1 MENQLEEIRQK
12 VDIVSLIGEYVPLK
26 KAGRNYKAL
35 CPFHPEKTPS
45 FMVSPDRQIY
55 KCFGCS
61 EGGDVFEFV
70 KRVEGLDF
78 GEVVRKLADRSGVEL
93 KEYAPSG
100 NEKKK
105 KTIYAINTA
114 ATDLYN
120 YLLTK
125 HKVGKAAL
133 DYLHARKVSD
143 SSIKNFQLGYAPEKG
158 DIAVSFLMKKGFKAD
173 GITLEGHSSSSYSSG
188 KLLDRFRG
196 RIVFPIKDTQG
207 RVLGFSGRA
216 LGSREPKYLNSP
228 DTLVFNKSKTLYGID
243 LAKTEIGK
251 QKTAILVEGNL
262 DVISSHQVGVKNVV
276 APLGTAITENQVDI
290 LRRFSDKLL
299 ISFDTD
305 FAGNAAA
312 KRGIELAE
320 EADLSVKV
328 VSLGESKDPDEIIRK
343 SPDAWKKKVK
353 EAVSVYDFIL
363 DTGIKRWGLDAEGKK
378 KISKEVLPIIAKLP
392 DKISQD
398 HYVQKIAASLSVSE
412 EAVRSDLKK
421 YTGGDIVNPAE
432 QSESKPITKT
442 NKITLLEKYLLS
454 LVVQTGIFP
463 KELSSKYFTQEATSK
478 LYTVVK
484 KHFEAEKK
492 IKLKKLSI
500 SIPDSLLSIYDE
512 VILYDLGENILDYHE
527 ASEKEISSCMDRI
540 KELNLRSR
548 LRRLGL
554 EIKQAEA
561 VAESKN
567 IKNLTEE
574 FRDLSLQL
582 SHLKTGK

>member
-1 MENQLEEIRQK
+1 MENQLEEIKQK

-35 CPFHPEKTPS
+35 CPFHSEKTAS
-45 FMVSPDRQIY
+45 FTVSPDRQIY

-93 KEYAPSG
+93 REYAPTG

-105 KTIYAINTA
+105 KTIYSINQA
-114 ATDLYN
+114 ATELYN

-158 DIAVSFLMKKGFKAD
+158 DIAVSFLMKKGFNAD
-173 GITLEGHSSSSYSSG
+173 GITLAGHSSSYSSG

-196 RIVFPIKDTQG
+196 RIIFPIKDTQS

-228 DTLVFNKSKTLYGID
+228 DTLVFNKSKSLYGID
-243 LAKTEIGK
+243 LAKTEVSK

-276 APLGTAITENQVDI
+276 APLGTALTNDQVGI
-290 LRRFSDKLL
+290 LRRFSDRLL

-312 KRGIELAE
+312 RRGIELAE
-320 EADLSVKV
+320 EVGFSVKV
-328 VSLGESKDPDEIIRK
+328 VNLGESKDPDEIIRK
-343 SPDAWKKKVK
+343 SPEAWKKKIK

-363 DTGIKRWGLDAEGKK
+363 DTGIKRWGLDADGKK
-378 KISKEVLPIIAKLP
+378 KIAKELLPIIAKLP

-398 HYVQKIAASLSVSE
+398 HYVQKIAASLAVSE

-421 YTGGDIVNPAE
+421 YSGEDLSKPE
-432 QSESKPITKT
+432 EPSESKYPIKT

-454 LVVQTGIFP
+454 LIVQTGIFP
-463 KELSSKYFTQEATSK
+463 KELSANYFTQEETGK

-484 KHFEAEKK
+484 KHFDTERKV
-492 IKLKKLSI
+492 KLKKLS
-500 SIPDSLLSIYDE
+500 SDIPKSLLTIYDE

-527 ASEKEISSCMDRI
+527 VSEKEISSCMDRI

-548 LRRLGL
+548 LKKLGL
-554 EIKQAEA
+554 EIKQAEL
-561 VAESKN
+561 VAESKK

-582 SHLKTGK
+582 SHLKTRK

>member
-1 MENQLEEIRQK
+1 MDNQLEEIRQK

-26 KAGRNYKAL
+26 KTGRNYKAL

-45 FMVSPDRQIY
+45 FVVSPDRQIY

-93 KEYAPSG
+93 KEYAPTG

-105 KTIYAINTA
+105 KTIYSINQA
-114 ATDLYN
+114 ATELYN

-173 GITLEGHSSSSYSSG
+173 GITLAGHSSSYSSG
-188 KLLDRFRG
+188 RLLDRFRG
-196 RIVFPIKDTQG
+196 RIVFPIKDTQS

-216 LGSREPKYLNSP
+216 LGTREPKYLNSP

-276 APLGTAITENQVDI
+276 APLGTALTENQVSI

-299 ISFDTD
+299 ISFDTN

-320 EADLSVKV
+320 EAGFSVKV
-328 VSLGESKDPDEIIRK
+328 VNLGEDKDPDEIIRR
-343 SPDAWKKKVK
+343 SPEAWKKKV
-353 EAVSVYDFIL
+353 EESVSVYDFIL

-378 KISKEVLPIIAKLP
+378 KISQEVLPIIAKLP
-392 DKISQD
+392 DKITQD
-398 HYVQKIAASLSVSE
+398 HYVQKIAASLAVSE
-412 EAVRSDLKK
+412 EAVRFDLKK
-421 YTGGDIVNPAE
+421 YSGEDL
-432 QSESKPITKT
+432 SKTEPPTENKSLVKT
-442 NKITLLEKYLLS
+442 TKITLLEKYLLS
-454 LVVQTGIFP
+454 LIVQTGILP
-463 KELSSKYFTQEATSK
+463 EELSGDYFTQEFTGK
-478 LYTVVK
+478 LYVVVK
-484 KHFEAEKK
+484 KHFDLEGK
-492 IKLKKLSI
+492 IKPKKLSGY
-500 SIPDSLLSIYDE
+500 IPESLISIYDE
-512 VILYDLGENILDYHE
+512 IILYDVGENILDYHE

-548 LRRLGL
+548 LRKLGL
-554 EIKQAEA
+554 EIKQSEA
-561 VAESKN
+561 VNKSKN

>member
-1 MENQLEEIRQK
+1 MDSQLEEIRQK

-26 KAGRNYKAL
+26 KTGRNYKAL

-45 FMVSPDRQIY
+45 FVVSPDRQIY

-93 KEYAPSG
+93 KEYAPTG

-105 KTIYAINTA
+105 KTIYSINQA
-114 ATDLYN
+114 ATELYN

-173 GITLEGHSSSSYSSG
+173 GITLAGHSSSYSSG
-188 KLLDRFRG
+188 RLLDRFRG
-196 RIVFPIKDTQG
+196 RIVFPIKDTQS

-216 LGSREPKYLNSP
+216 LGTREPKYLNSP

-276 APLGTAITENQVDI
+276 APLGTALTENQVSI

-320 EADLSVKV
+320 EAGFSVKV
-328 VSLGESKDPDEIIRK
+328 VNLGEDKDPDEIIRR
-343 SPDAWKKKVK
+343 SPEAWKKKV
-353 EAVSVYDFIL
+353 EESVSVYDFIL

-378 KISKEVLPIIAKLP
+378 KISQEVLPIIAKLP
-392 DKISQD
+392 DKITQD
-398 HYVQKIAASLSVSE
+398 HYVQKIAASLAVSE
-412 EAVRSDLKK
+412 EAVRFDLKK
-421 YTGGDIVNPAE
+421 YSGEDL
-432 QSESKPITKT
+432 SKTEPPTENKSLVKT
-442 NKITLLEKYLLS
+442 TKITLLEKYLLS
-454 LVVQTGIFP
+454 LIVQTGILP
-463 KELSSKYFTQEATSK
+463 EELSGDYFTQEFTGK
-478 LYTVVK
+478 LYVVVK
-484 KHFEAEKK
+484 KHFDLEGK
-492 IKLKKLSI
+492 IKPKKLSGY
-500 SIPDSLLSIYDE
+500 IPESLISIYDE
-512 VILYDLGENILDYHE
+512 IILYDVGENILDYHE

-548 LRRLGL
+548 LRKLGL
-554 EIKQAEA
+554 EIKQSEA
-561 VAESKN
+561 VNKSKN